1 MSEKVLNVQEASAIL
16 NAMSELPDKKCIT
29 AIEAQ
34 EMLSN
39 MSVIPINLG
48 SDLADGTNVLF
59 CNHRSNWC
67 PGLINIDNDGQT
79 DYYDMQESRA
89 MKILSI
95 RGDMA
100 NGISLEIQSEQAW
113 DRAVIIAFD
122 YVRNIAKCSIVY
134 EERFTTMT
142 ANYSDGRF
150 LAVVEYN

>member
-29 AIEAQ
+29 AIEAR

-48 SDLADGTNVLF
+48 GDLADGTNVLF
-59 CNHRSNWC
+59 CNYRSNWC

-100 NGISLEIQSEQAW
+100 NGISLKLYSEYPW
-113 DRAVIIAFD
+113 SRAVIIAFD
-122 YVRNIAKCSIVY
+122 YIRNIAKCSIVY
-134 EERFTTMT
+134 EERLATMI